1 MHVIHHGAKDNSR
14 VIYKGKE
21 RFVSNFRNVL
31 ENILNIY
38 LKMLI
43 GDRLLDLVW
52 MIWIWGEYRDEYMV
66 VRILYFD
73 FGI

>member
-1 MHVIHHGAKDNSR
+1 
-14 VIYKGKE
+14 
-21 RFVSNFRNVL
+21 
-31 ENILNIY
+31 
-38 LKMLI
+38 MLI